1 MPKFLNTVFARDTT
15 DCTGPNTGGLQ
26 VAGGAYVTKKFRA
39 DGQVTFNDSTQATS
53 STAAAVTIPNGGLG
67 IGLDLR
73 VGGSAYVS
81 RLYADFYSYAPYFQA
96 TIAPGAGL
104 IGYWNGA
111 GSWGLGWDN
120 SGSHTVR
127 LGVTNST
134 ADFQTPP
141 GDLIFKVD
149 GNLAPVGTVQLA
161 AGVAARPSMN
171 IPNGVAPDI
180 RATGDIWAAA
190 GHLYYYDGAT
200 NKDLTAAGSGLTN
213 PMTTL
218 GDLIYGVMA
227 GSPQR
232 LAGNTTTTPQFLKS
246 LGSGGL
252 ATAPAWAQI
261 AAADLSDGVSG
272 TGNLV
277 KVTGPTFTG
286 GKVTLAATATGYA
299 SLNVPAG
306 TAPTTPAS
314 GDAWNAGGVLF
325 WNDGTA
331 TQPLSDV
338 VTTAT
343 GNGTLNL
350 DGNNKNVVKISL
362 TGTTTINMVN
372 GGRSGQRLMLELTQ
386 DSTGNRGVTLG
397 TGFAWGADLTSYSP
411 TLTANKTDYI
421 GLIYHAGTS
430 LWRVTAISKGY

>member
-15 DCTGPNTGGLQ
+15 ECTAADTGGLQ
-26 VAGGAYVTKKFRA
+26 VAGGAYVAKRFRA
-39 DGQVTFNDSTQATS
+39 AGQATFTDATA
-53 STAAAVTIPNGGLG
+53 STSTTSGAVTIPNGGLG
-67 IGLDLR
+67 
-73 VGGSAYVS
+73 VGGAV
-81 RLYADFYSYAPYFQA
+81 FA
-96 TIAPGAGL
+96 TSF
-104 IGYWNGA
+104 NG
-111 GSWGLGWDN
+111 S
-120 SGSHTVR
+120 
-127 LGVTNST
+127 
-134 ADFQTPP
+134 
-141 GDLIFKVD
+141 
-149 GNLAPVGTVQLA
+149 
-161 AGVAARPSMN
+161 
-171 IPNGVAPDI
+171 
-180 RATGDIWAAA
+180 
-190 GHLYYYDGAT
+190 
-200 NKDLTAAGSGLTN
+200 GSGLTSIPPAALLAGGSDGQLLAKNGTSWSWTSPLSN

-218 GDLIYGVMA
+218 GDLIMGGAA
-227 GSPQR
+227 GAPTR
-232 LAGNTTTTPQFLKS
+232 RAGNTTTTPQFLKS

-261 AAADLSDGVSG
+261 AASDLSDGVSG

-314 GDAWNAGGVLF
+314 GDAWNAGGILF